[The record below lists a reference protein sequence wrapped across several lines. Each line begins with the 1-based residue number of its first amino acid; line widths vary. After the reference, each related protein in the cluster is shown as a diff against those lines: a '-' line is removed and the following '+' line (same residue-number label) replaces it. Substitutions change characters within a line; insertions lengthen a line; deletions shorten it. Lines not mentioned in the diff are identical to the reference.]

1 MTLSRR
7 LVLAAAPALAATA
20 QAQPA
25 QAQPTWPTRPVR
37 VINPYAPGGASDI
50 IMRSLAERLERLL
63 GQPFIID
70 NRPGAGGSLGTGL
83 AAQAAP
89 DGYTLLVTNT
99 GPLAVAPTL
108 FPNLGYDPARSFSY
122 IAMFGG
128 IPLVCAVRG
137 DSRLR
142 TLADYAQ
149 AAKARPEAVSFGSS
163 GVGSAGH
170 LAGVLFGLQVEARL
184 LHIPF
189 RGAGEAQQAVLS
201 GDTDS
206 LWDTLAAH
214 TGAIRAGTLRGL
226 ALTTEQGVASL
237 PDVPTTAAAGF
248 PGVLATNW
256 FLLAGPAGLPTAIVE
271 RIDGAIRTAMA
282 EPTLVERFT
291 SVGLVPLAP
300 RGATQIAAFVAAE
313 GARWAPVVRASGA
326 TP

>member
-1 MTLSRR
+1 LTLTRR
-7 LVLAAAPALAATA
+7 TALAASLALPALA
-20 QAQPA
+20 QPA
-25 QAQPTWPTRPVR
+25 WPTRPVR

-50 IMRSLAERLERLL
+50 IMRTLAERLERLL

-70 NRPGAGGSLGTGL
+70 NRAGAGGSLGTGL

-108 FPNLGYDPARSFSY
+108 FPSLPYDPARSFSY
-122 IAMFGG
+122 ITMFGG

-137 DSRLR
+137 DSRMR
-142 TLADYAQ
+142 TLADYAA

-170 LAGVLFGLQVEARL
+170 LAGVLFGMEAGARL
-184 LHIPF
+184 LHVPF

-214 TGAIRAGTLRGL
+214 SGAIRAGTLRGL
-226 ALTTEQGVASL
+226 ALSTEQGVASL
-237 PDVPTTAAAGF
+237 PGVPTTAAAGF
-248 PGVLATNW
+248 PGVVATNW
-256 FLLAGPAGLPTAIVE
+256 FLLAGPAGLPAAIAE
-271 RIDGAIRTAMA
+271 RIDGAITAAMA
-282 EPTLVERFT
+282 EPAVAERFT
-291 SVGLVPLAP
+291 GVGVVPLAP
-300 RGATQIAAFVAAE
+300 RGPAAIAAFVAAE
-313 GARWAPVVRASGA
+313 AARWAPVVRASGA
-326 TP
+326 TPS